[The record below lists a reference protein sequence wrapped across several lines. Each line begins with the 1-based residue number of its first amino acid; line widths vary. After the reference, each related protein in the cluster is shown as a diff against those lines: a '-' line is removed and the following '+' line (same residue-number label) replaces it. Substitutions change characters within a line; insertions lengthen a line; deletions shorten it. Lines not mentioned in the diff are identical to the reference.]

1 MAAESMSEGKSRP
14 RLRRW
19 MVTSLAVVVV
29 LIATLVG
36 WTLYQN
42 TYDIR
47 EEKSDDH
54 RGIGAAPGSP
64 CTARTR

>member
-1 MAAESMSEGKSRP
+1 MVVQSVSERTNIP

-19 MVTSLAVVVV
+19 VITSLGVVV
-29 LIATLVG
+29 LLIIGLVG

-47 EEKSDDH
+47 EEKVTITG
-54 RGIGAAPGSP
+54 GIGAASGSP
-64 CTARTR
+64 GTSRSR